1 MFVILIHILFMNII
15 FIKINI
21 IIIIVPIITWFIWK
35 KVNKKKFVI
44 KIELLKFIIKN
55 LYSKIWIEM
64 KYILKIIVT
73 KINLLFKFNI
83 FILIKIIS
91 VILLVIKIIKF
102 INAIKNLNLNI
113 FKYIFLKY
121 KILKYLFDISI

>member
-1 MFVILIHILFMNII
+1 
-15 FIKINI
+15 
-21 IIIIVPIITWFIWK
+21 
-35 KVNKKKFVI
+35 
-44 KIELLKFIIKN
+44 
-55 LYSKIWIEM
+55 M